1 MQDEEIVNELFPRI
15 VRLQMSGEFD
25 ISNNHDL
32 RATLLPA
39 ELADSVI
46 IDMTGTPYIDV
57 SALHCLVRL
66 QRQLAARSGGAI
78 QLLGVQPAV
87 QRLFTITGLGDL
99 FEISK

>member
-1 MQDEEIVNELFPRI
+1 MNALAPRTI
-15 VRLQMSGEFD
+15 RLQISGEFD

-32 RATLLPA
+32 RARLLPA

-57 SALHCLVRL
+57 SALHCLVHL
-66 QRQLAARSGGAI
+66 KRQLTARSGGAI

-99 FEISK
+99 FEISR